1 LYTSSLYTS
10 LRVLDASIPGSFD
23 QDGWI
28 VGRVRNRTGIASG
41 TEIGRCALAHQL
53 SPPDTSPKPSPE
65 PSLIERPWSVD
76 AWTLL
81 VDVAHREPSVW
92 VLANR

>member
-41 TEIGRCALAHQL
+41 TKIGRCALAHQL
-53 SPPDTSPKPSPE
+53 SPPGPSPE
-65 PSLIERPWSVD
+65 PSLLERPWSVD

-81 VDVAHREPSVW
+81 VDVYVAHREPSVW